1 MMLAEN
7 SGLRL
12 IETLLAVRSQQIKE
26 DIQRRQVI
34 AKPGTCKTYK
44 RFEVEIYVLTKDEG
58 GRHTAFVTNYRPQF
72 YMRTA
77 DATGKVQLLE
87 EVNMVMPGDDVT
99 AVFELISAVPLE
111 AGHRFALREGGV
123 TAQVIVIEGSVGC
136 DPYSESP
143 DLSQASFIP
152 SLFAVMREDGAPTKQ
167 P

>member
-111 AGHRFALREGGV
+111 AGQRFALREGRV
-123 TAQVIVIEGSVGC
+123 TS
-136 DPYSESP
+136 
-143 DLSQASFIP
+143 
-152 SLFAVMREDGAPTKQ
+152 
-167 P
+167 